1 MEEVWIVNAIYS
13 YVNAAC
19 VLRQLSNVTQDARP
33 MEHARSIAF
42 TLLMRMRSTISI
54 MGKVRHS
61 GSCHGTPWLT
71 KMILKCGSSLCEGRD
86 LRDEKLCCAI

>member
-19 VLRQLSNVTQDARP
+19 VLYQLSNVTQDARP

-54 MGKVRHS
+54 MGKCGTVAHAMGHL
-61 GSCHGTPWLT
+61 GS
-71 KMILKCGSSLCEGRD
+71 RQ
-86 LRDEKLCCAI
+86 